1 MSSGEENV
9 AQTFWHGIGVQ
20 LGNPVGIGGRL
31 IGHFMRLVNHE
42 TNKIAITKLGI
53 RPDDVV
59 LELGCG
65 PGHGVKQAARAARAG
80 MVYGIDRS
88 EVMLEQ
94 ARWRN
99 RKGIRQGRVVLLNGS
114 FDNLPFES
122 GVIDRMLAV
131 NVIYFWHDLPA
142 IASEIRRVLKV
153 GGTLSI
159 YASDE
164 KSMRNWKFARSGT
177 HRLFGATDLKNTLL
191 TQGFEDFDIRVSPV
205 KIAHMID
212 GLSAELIKRA

>member
-1 MSSGEENV
+1 MR
-9 AQTFWHGIGVQ
+9 TIWHGIGVQ

-42 TNKIAITKLGI
+42 TNKIAVMKLGI
-53 RPDDVV
+53 KPDDVV

-65 PGHGVKQAARAARAG
+65 PGHGVKLAARAARAG

-88 EVMLEQ
+88 AVMLEQ
-94 ARWRN
+94 ARWHN
-99 RKGIRQGRVVLLNGS
+99 RKGIRRGRVALLKGS
-114 FDNLPFES
+114 FDDLPFES
-122 GVIDRMLAV
+122 GVIDGILAV

-142 IASEIRRVLKV
+142 IAAEIRRVLKI
-153 GGTLSI
+153 GGKLSI

-164 KSMRNWKFARSGT
+164 KSMRNWKFAGSGT
-177 HRLFGATDLKNTLL
+177 HRLFGAANLKSTLL

-205 KIAHMID
+205 KIAHTID